1 VTVIRKHYK
10 TVNFVVP
17 DYAMSAGTIFC
28 MSGDKIFMDYA
39 SALGRSIPRS
49 FQIADYPPD
58 RPGELV

>member
-39 SALGRSIPRS
+39 SALGPIDPQVIPNCRLPS
-49 FQIADYPPD
+49 
-58 RPGELV
+58 